1 MNPVEQLKNEHAA
14 VKDILDIMRAVTREL
29 EAGGRVE
36 AEHLDSIV
44 EFLQVFIDGFHHRKE
59 EDALITALVEA
70 GVPLNDKL
78 IESVLTEHD
87 LARAWTEGLAEG
99 VEDYKQ
105 KKASA
110 VPKIAENARYLIS
123 LLAEHIK
130 KEDFAL
136 FAMAEVVIDPKRQD
150 QLLVEFARIEKEKI
164 GSGKLK
170 KIHAVL
176 RGLKKIY
183 PASHPATD

>member
-1 MNPVEQLKNEHAA
+1 MKPAEQLKKEHAA
-14 VKDILDIMRAVTREL
+14 VKDMLNIMGAVTRKL
-29 EAGGRVE
+29 EAGDRVE
-36 AEHLDSIV
+36 VGHLESIV
-44 EFLQVFIDGFHHRKE
+44 EFLQVFVDGCHHRKE
-59 EDALITALVEA
+59 EDAFIPALVEA

-105 KKASA
+105 KKAPA

-136 FAMAEVVIDPKRQD
+136 FALADVVIDPKRQD
-150 QLLVEFARIEKEKI
+150 QLSAEFAKIEKEKMGFGKHKQTHDALRRLKEI
-164 GSGKLK
+164 YSSGPPQ
-170 KIHAVL
+170 A
-176 RGLKKIY
+176 G
-183 PASHPATD
+183 